1 MDVFLAAFVLV
12 ATKSFQQLNVVNY
25 KYWWVIPTSFVF
37 AAGEIFIVLQI
48 IKGSW
53 DIWPYMG
60 AGAGLGAIT
69 AMYFH
74 KKLIKTWKSH

>member
-1 MDVFLAAFVLV
+1 MDVFIAAFILV

-25 KYWWVIPTSFVF
+25 KYLWVMPTSFVF

-48 IKGSW
+48 VRGSW

-60 AGAGLGAIT
+60 AGAGLGAVT
-69 AMYFH
+69 AMYLH
-74 KKLIKTWKSH
+74 KRLIKRWKSA